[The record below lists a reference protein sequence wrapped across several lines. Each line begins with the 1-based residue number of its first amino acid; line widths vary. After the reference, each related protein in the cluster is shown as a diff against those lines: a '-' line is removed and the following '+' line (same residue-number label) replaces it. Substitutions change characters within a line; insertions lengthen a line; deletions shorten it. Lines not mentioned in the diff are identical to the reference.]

1 MSKIIK
7 FMIKAITYILSVNI
21 LLLVACSTAK
31 VPPEQELYFKELINK
46 EYSNVFDK
54 SEMNTVWQRAKDFWK
69 PYLPVERVSI
79 NKFKTYKS
87 VKTEI
92 TYIIHRIP
100 LADGKYR
107 VKITAKLSNPLMT
120 DIAERNTAIFNEY
133 INTGNLKYPKL
144 IL

>member
-1 MSKIIK
+1 
-7 FMIKAITYILSVNI
+7 
-21 LLLVACSTAK
+21 
-31 VPPEQELYFKELINK
+31 
-46 EYSNVFDK
+46 VFDK
-54 SEMNTVWQRAKDFWK
+54 SEMNTVWKRAKGFWK
-69 PYLPVERVSI
+69 PYLPVERASI

-87 VKTEI
+87 EKTEI

-107 VKITAKLSNPLMT
+107 IKITANLSNPSMT

-133 INTGNLKYPKL
+133 INTGTLKYSKL